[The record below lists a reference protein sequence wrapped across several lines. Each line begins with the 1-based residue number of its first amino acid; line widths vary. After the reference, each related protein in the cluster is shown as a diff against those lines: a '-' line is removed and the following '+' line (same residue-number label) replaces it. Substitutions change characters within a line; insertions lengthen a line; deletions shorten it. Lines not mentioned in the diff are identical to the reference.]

1 MPGPAFSFKEFLDEC
16 HTVLAIPSAHAETS
30 LYGAYEK
37 LLNPRA
43 QVRNARSRVTLT
55 EPPRVM
61 RRLWSYPGL
70 VESVHLTQRC
80 GGLVVVVDCLVF
92 DRGCAS
98 RGCCDGVAGCGRSRG
113 TRRWRWLAR
122 SGCASAAGS
131 PTRLAC
137 VPRTLRPPR
146 CRSSHR
152 PTPWMGEARIG
163 GRGE

>member
-1 MPGPAFSFKEFLDEC
+1 MPGPAFLFKEFLDEC

-92 DRGCAS
+92 DRGAHPEAAVTALPVVEDLEVLE
-98 RGCCDGVAGCGRSRG
+98 DGVG
-113 TRRWRWLAR
+113 
-122 SGCASAAGS
+122 
-131 PTRLAC
+131 
-137 VPRTLRPPR
+137 
-146 CRSSHR
+146 
-152 PTPWMGEARIG
+152 
-163 GRGE
+163 